1 MENCLKTHKL
11 MKNTAD
17 YIFENDFVPPQDEV
31 LPNILK
37 RNAEETL
44 GVGEG
49 WPQCYQPSLNNCP
62 KCGEIL
68 LPIKRKEQ
76 KNENDKTLLL
86 TMDHCKP
93 VNIFSRKC
101 NKCLIIFQAET
112 LQTGLVNIG
121 DTILVSLG
129 NKFRLLAVAQYLG
142 MFDCSVIGHIC
153 QNG

>member
-1 MENCLKTHKL
+1 

-49 WPQCYQPSLNNCP
+49 WPQSYQPSLNNCP
-62 KCGEIL
+62 NCGEIL

-76 KNENDKTLLL
+76 KMKTTKL
-86 TMDHCKP
+86 
-93 VNIFSRKC
+93 F
-101 NKCLIIFQAET
+101 
-112 LQTGLVNIG
+112 
-121 DTILVSLG
+121 
-129 NKFRLLAVAQYLG
+129 Y
-142 MFDCSVIGHIC
+142 
-153 QNG
+153 